1 MREWRIR
8 DRNMCIHKGLRST
21 NCWRQSRTSQSAKTR
36 RRPVAEIVTIRCEL
50 FQRIWP
56 VPFTRINEVS
66 NQKVFYF
73 FNVGEAESLGRSDH
87 PVEVECES
95 DVLMPARYQS
105 AT

>member
-8 DRNMCIHKGLRST
+8 DRNMCIHKSLRST
-21 NCWRQSRTSQSAKTR
+21 NRSCQSRTSQSAKAR
-36 RRPVAEIVTIRCEL
+36 RRPVAEIVTIRREL
-50 FQRIWP
+50 FQRVLP
-56 VPFTRINEVS
+56 VPFARINEVS

-73 FNVGEAESLGRSDH
+73 FNVGKTKSLGRGDYS
-87 PVEVECES
+87 VEIECCS